1 MFRSDPTSSYTAASV
16 DHAQVGLSNLATPLH
31 FAKVNPGVILELIAQ
46 AETKIT
52 TFELWR
58 ERIYS
63 DACVLLT
70 RIKQERLDYAAQ
82 IRNLDHEVRTLQEKS
97 TEAERVAYM
106 ALIELEDALRLCEM
120 ANARI
125 IEAEEKADAAER
137 RAEIAEEWL
146 EKIQAAMTSE
156 CSDEPRAHHRSE
168 ESSSWRFATEAD
180 AGSREEKKSRNKMV
194 HFW

>member
-1 MFRSDPTSSYTAASV
+1 MPRRCI
-16 DHAQVGLSNLATPLH
+16 

-125 IEAEEKADAAER
+125 IVAEEKADAAER

-146 EKIQAAMTSE
+146 EKIQAAVTFE
-156 CSDEPRAHHRSE
+156 CSDEPRAHHRGE
-168 ESSSWRFATEAD
+168 ESSSRAFATEAD
-180 AGSREEKKSRNKMV
+180 AGSREENAIPQ
-194 HFW
+194 